1 VNNLS
6 SPGLVVLDEKAV
18 TDSKRGVDPYSRDI
32 EELLESGII
41 LVNKPRGPTS
51 HQLAAWTREL
61 LGIKRLGHGG
71 TLDPFATGL
80 LTLLCGKATRLTDI
94 VLSGDKTYVGV
105 IRFSKKIDRE
115 NLDLV
120 LSSLVGKAYN
130 VPPRESAVKVRVRSR
145 QFNSINCL
153 DEDSESRVFAIEVS
167 CEAGSYI
174 RTLAR
179 DIGLL
184 VGAQCELIEL
194 HRTKSGTF
202 DSAMACTM
210 QQLTDAVHVWRE
222 HGDDRA
228 VRKLISPIERVL
240 VSLPLIVVKDGAAAA
255 VSHGASLARP
265 GIAKFSGGV
274 KAGSSVLIQ
283 SMKGEAV
290 AIAELKVDSDDLPG
304 METGEVAIPKSVLM
318 APGTYPQTWSRD

>member
-1 VNNLS
+1 MTPSDLF
-6 SPGLVVLDEKAV
+6 VLDEGAV
-18 TDSKRGVDPYSRDI
+18 TDSRSGTDPYSRDLGD
-32 EELLESGII
+32 LLESGII

-51 HQLAAWTREL
+51 HQLAAWTRGL
-61 LGIKRLGHGG
+61 LGIKKLGHGG

-94 VLSGDKTYVGV
+94 ILSGDKTYVGV
-105 IRFSKKIDRE
+105 FRFSE
-115 NLDLV
+115 NVDVEDLNRV
-120 LSSLVGKAYN
+120 ISSLVGKTYN

-145 QFNSINCL
+145 EFSSIKCL
-153 DEDSESRVFAIEVS
+153 DSDPESRIFAIKIS

-184 VGAQCELIEL
+184 MGSPCELIEL

-202 DSAMACTM
+202 DSSMACTM

-222 HGDDRA
+222 HGDDKA
-228 VRKLISPIERVL
+228 IRKLISPIERAL
-240 VSLPLIVVKDGAAAA
+240 VSLPIIVVKDGAAAA

-265 GIAKFSGGV
+265 GIAKFSQGA
-274 KAGSSVLIQ
+274 KEGSPVLIQ
-283 SMKGEAV
+283 SLKGEAI
-290 AIAELKVDSDDLPG
+290 AIAELKVDTDDLPG
-304 METGEVAIPKSVLM
+304 MSSGEVAIPKSVLM
-318 APGTYPQTWSRD
+318 APGTYPQTWSKD

>member
-1 VNNLS
+1 MPENEL
-6 SPGLVVLDEKAV
+6 LVFDENAV
-18 TDSKRGVDPYSRDI
+18 TDSKSGGDPHSRTI

-61 LGIKRLGHGG
+61 LGIKKLGHGG

-105 IRFSKKIDRE
+105 FRFSTPVDE
-115 NLDLV
+115 STLAQV
-120 LSSLVGKAYN
+120 LSSLVGKTYN

-145 QFNSINCL
+145 RFGSIEKL
-153 DEDSESRVFAIEVS
+153 DSGGESKVFVIEIS

-184 VGAQCELIEL
+184 IGTPCELIEL

-202 DSAMACTM
+202 DSSMACTM
-210 QQLTDAVHVWRE
+210 QQLTDAVHIWKE
-222 HGDDRA
+222 HGDDKA
-228 VRKLISPIERVL
+228 VRKIISPIERVL
-240 VSLPLIVVKDGAAAA
+240 VSFPTVVVKDGAAAA

-265 GIAKFSGGV
+265 GIARASGGILS
-274 KAGSSVLIQ
+274 GSPVVIQ
-283 SMKGEAV
+283 SLKGEAV
-290 AIAELKVDSDDLPG
+290 AIAELTVDTDSLKE
-304 METGEVAIPKSVLM
+304 MQSGEVAIPKSVLM
-318 APGTYPQTWSRD
+318 APGTYTQTWSKD

>member
-1 VNNLS
+1 MSTNLF
-6 SPGLVVLDEKAV
+6 VLDEKAV
-18 TDSKRGVDPYSRDI
+18 TDSKSGTDPYSRDI
-32 EELLESGII
+32 GELLESGII

-105 IRFSKKIDRE
+105 IRFPRKVDRE
-115 NLDLV
+115 ILDQV
-120 LSSLVGKAYN
+120 LSSLVGKSYN
-130 VPPRESAVKVRVRSR
+130 VPPKESAVKVRVRSR
-145 QFNSINCL
+145 EFHSIKSL
-153 DEDSESRVFAIEVS
+153 DADPESRVFVIEVS

-184 VGAQCELIEL
+184 VGTPCELIEL

-228 VRKLISPIERVL
+228 IRKLISPIERVL
-240 VSLPLIVVKDGAAAA
+240 VSLPIVVVKDGAAAA

-265 GIAKFSGGV
+265 GIAKFSEGT
-274 KAGSSVLIQ
+274 KAGSTVLIQ
-283 SMKGEAV
+283 SIKGEAV
-290 AIAELKVDSDDLPG
+290 AIAELKVDSEVLPD
-304 METGEVAIPKSVLM
+304 MESGEVAVPKSVLM